1 MHTKRILILALC
13 ASLFACLPVPTG
25 MPPDAPERESTLT
38 IPSPLPSTLTP
49 IPTIPP
55 NQTQP
60 TALFSMAELSS
71 ADNVTYQEALSD
83 IPVYRQGNMQ
93 LTILDKDGNPLPG
106 YQIKYRQISH
116 DFLFG
121 GISDNFSTGA
131 LRQAGVNTWSM
142 YMAWNWIQP
151 EYGKFTFDFA
161 NYWLGIEE
169 LKSGGMTIRSNALYL
184 LSVND
189 MPPFYRNVSYEEFL
203 RHLYEHESAMV
214 KRFAPSVDY
223 WEAVLEPNFGN
234 HNPFNLTKDQ
244 YYEAIS
250 TSIRAIHDNDP
261 DAIVEINLSYP
272 CGGID
277 WLDNFQITQEMLD
290 RNIDF
295 DVLGLQ
301 FYYNAYIG
309 AGNSQ
314 MPNLSLADM
323 SACYDKYE
331 TMLAP
336 YNKKVVGAEFS
347 VPSEA
352 PAGQTGYWNA
362 PWSEETQA
370 QYLATVYS
378 IFFSKPNNLGLVWW
392 NTVEPSPFVYHGGLI
407 KEDGTPKK
415 SYYALQQLIQGWT
428 TTGTGMTD
436 SNGVM
441 SLHGFGGEY
450 EIEVSDPNTGESM
463 TTRLHVTE
471 QQSVA
476 ETISFYPNQQL
487 LEQKEK
493 LEKLVA
499 YWEVQADDQMIQKGH
514 DDLALVNH
522 HLENSEWALAQQTL
536 DFAFDELAIS
546 TEIKIPL
553 EKFMLA
559 NQQRD
564 YPIMDG
570 GAVIWGADT
579 LYFAYDFPPGEVT
592 VEIQARA
599 QSEKGEFPYMVAG
612 VGANYSQRWKVE
624 NSTLET
630 YTYSTSTTG
639 DEQVLTIRFPYIDS
653 INANIL
659 AQNGDVGELK
669 LFVDAVKIIIKTVE
683 IP

>member
-1 MHTKRILILALC
+1 MYTKRIPILAICVL
-13 ASLFACLPVPTG
+13 LFSCLPVPTRVSPD
-25 MPPDAPERESTLT
+25 MPEKESTPT
-38 IPSPLPSTLTP
+38 ITTPLPSTLTP
-49 IPTIPP
+49 IPTTLS

-60 TALFSMAELSS
+60 TALFSMVELSS
-71 ADNVTYQEALSD
+71 ADNDTYQKALSD
-83 IPVYRQGNMQ
+83 VPVYRQGNVQ
-93 LTILDKDGNPLPG
+93 LTVQDKDGNPLPG

-116 DFLFG
+116 DFMFG

-131 LRQAGVNTWSM
+131 LSQAGVNTWSM
-142 YMAWNWIQP
+142 YMAWNWFQP
-151 EYGKFTFDFA
+151 EYDKFTFDFA

-169 LKSGGMTIRSNALYL
+169 LKSGGMTIRSNGLYI
-184 LSVND
+184 VNADD
-189 MPPFYRNVSYEEFL
+189 MPPFYKDVPYEEFL
-203 RHLYEHESAMV
+203 KHLYEHEAAMV

-250 TSIRAIHDNDP
+250 TSIRAIRDNDP
-261 DAIVEINLSYP
+261 TAIVEINLSYP

-309 AGNSQ
+309 AGNYQ
-314 MPNLSLADM
+314 MPDMSLADM
-323 SACYDKYE
+323 STCYDKYE

-352 PAGQTGYWNA
+352 PAGQSGYWNM

-370 QYLATVYS
+370 QYLATIYP

-392 NTVEPSPFVYHGGLI
+392 NTVEPSPFVYYGGLI

-415 SYYALQQLIQGWT
+415 SYFALQQLIEDWT
-428 TTGTGMTD
+428 TTGEGVTD
-436 SNGVM
+436 ENGVM
-441 SLHGFGGEY
+441 SLRGFGGEY
-450 EIEVSDPNTGESM
+450 EIEIIDPGTGESM
-463 TTRLHVTE
+463 TTRTHATE
-471 QQSVA
+471 QKSVA
-476 ETISFYPNQQL
+476 EIISFYPNQQL
-487 LEQKEK
+487 LEQKKK

-499 YWEVQADDQMIQKGH
+499 HWEAQTDERMIQKGH

-522 HLENSEWALAQQTL
+522 HLQHEEWALAQQTL
-536 DFAFDELAIS
+536 DHAFNELAVT
-546 TEIKIPL
+546 TEMKIPL
-553 EKFMLA
+553 EKFTLA

-564 YPIMDG
+564 VPIMDG
-570 GAVIWGADT
+570 GAVIWSADT
-579 LYFAYDFPPGEVT
+579 LYYAYDFPPGEVT
-592 VEIQARA
+592 VEIQAYA
-599 QSEKGEFPYMVAG
+599 QNEKGEFPYMVAG
-612 VGANYSQRWKVE
+612 VGANYSQRWNVE
-624 NSTLET
+624 NSTPQT
-630 YTYSTSTTG
+630 YEYDVTTTG
-639 DEQVLTIRFPYIDS
+639 DEQVFTIRFPYIDS
-653 INANIL
+653 VNANIL
-659 AQNGDVGELK
+659 AQNGNVGELK
-669 LFVDAVKIIIKTVE
+669 LFIESVKIMIRTAE

>member
-1 MHTKRILILALC
+1 MT
-13 ASLFACLPVPTG
+13 
-25 MPPDAPERESTLT
+25 PDAPEKESTPTTTL
-38 IPSPLPSTLTP
+38 PLPSTLTS
-49 IPTIPP
+49 IPTTLS

-60 TALFSMAELSS
+60 TALFSMVELSS
-71 ADNVTYQEALSD
+71 TDNETYQKALSD

-93 LTILDKDGNPLPG
+93 LTVQDKDGNPLPG

-121 GISDNFSTGA
+121 GISDNFSMGA

-169 LKSGGMTIRSNALYL
+169 LKSGGMTIRSNGLYI
-184 LSVND
+184 VNADD
-189 MPPFYRNVSYEEFL
+189 MPPFYKDVPYEEFL
-203 RHLYEHESAMV
+203 QHLYKHEAAMV
-214 KRFAPSVDY
+214 KRFALSVDY

-250 TSIRAIHDNDP
+250 TSIRAIRDNDP

-277 WLDNFQITQEMLD
+277 WLDNFQITQEILD
-290 RNIDF
+290 RKIDF

-301 FYYNAYIG
+301 FYYNAFIG
-309 AGNSQ
+309 AGNYQ
-314 MPNLSLADM
+314 MTKMSLADM

-331 TMLAP
+331 TMLVP

-352 PAGQTGYWNA
+352 PAGQTGYWDV

-370 QYLATVYS
+370 QYLATVYP

-407 KEDGTPKK
+407 KEDGAPKK
-415 SYYALQQLIQGWT
+415 SYYALRQLIQGWT
-428 TTGTGMTD
+428 TTGAGVTD
-436 SNGVM
+436 ENGVM
-441 SLHGFGGEY
+441 SLRGFGGEY
-450 EIEVSDPNTGESM
+450 EIEVSDPSTGESM
-463 TTRLHVTE
+463 TTRVHVTE
-471 QQSVA
+471 QKSVA

-499 YWEVQADDQMIQKGH
+499 YWESQADASMIQKGRA
-514 DDLALVNH
+514 DLALVNH
-522 HLENSEWALAQQTL
+522 HLQNAEWAPAQQML
-536 DFAFDELAIS
+536 DFAFNELAMT
-546 TEIKIPL
+546 TEMKIPL
-553 EKFMLA
+553 EKFILA

-579 LYFAYDFPPGEVT
+579 LHFEYDFPPGEVI

-599 QSEKGEFPYMVAG
+599 QSEKGEFPYMIAG

-624 NSTLET
+624 NSAPQT
-630 YTYSTSTTG
+630 YVYVTPTTG

-653 INANIL
+653 INANIIT
-659 AQNGDVGELK
+659 QNGDVGELK
-669 LFVDAVKIIIKTVE
+669 LFVDAVKIIIKTAE

>member
-1 MHTKRILILALC
+1 
-13 ASLFACLPVPTG
+13 
-25 MPPDAPERESTLT
+25 
-38 IPSPLPSTLTP
+38 
-49 IPTIPP
+49 
-55 NQTQP
+55 
-60 TALFSMAELSS
+60 
-71 ADNVTYQEALSD
+71 
-83 IPVYRQGNMQ
+83 
-93 LTILDKDGNPLPG
+93 
-106 YQIKYRQISH
+106 
-116 DFLFG
+116 
-121 GISDNFSTGA
+121 
-131 LRQAGVNTWSM
+131 
-142 YMAWNWIQP
+142 MAWNWIQP
-151 EYGKFTFDFA
+151 EYDKFTFDFA

-169 LKSGGMTIRSNALYL
+169 LKSGGMTIRSNGLYI
-184 LSVND
+184 VNADD
-189 MPPFYRNVSYEEFL
+189 MPPFYKDVPYEEFL
-203 RHLYEHESAMV
+203 QHLYEHEAAMV

-234 HNPFNLTKDQ
+234 HNPFNLTKGQ

-250 TSIRAIHDNDP
+250 TSIKAIRDNDP

-309 AGNSQ
+309 AGNYQ

-370 QYLATVYS
+370 QYLATVYP

-407 KEDGTPKK
+407 KDDGTPKK

-428 TTGTGMTD
+428 TTGAGVTD

-441 SLHGFGGEY
+441 SLRGFGGEY
-450 EIEVSDPNTGESM
+450 EIVVSDPNTGESM
-463 TTRLHVTE
+463 ITRLHVTE
-471 QQSVA
+471 QKSVA

-493 LEKLVA
+493 LAKLVA

-536 DFAFDELAIS
+536 DFAFDELAIT

-579 LYFAYDFPPGEVT
+579 LYFAYDFPPGEVI

-630 YTYSTSTTG
+630 YTYSTSITG

-653 INANIL
+653 VNANIL